1 MQSKK
6 NTNHPSRPQTVTD
19 PQKKGQYM
27 EASLISDANTKSFLV
42 NNFLKQ
48 INIAPFFHFRALY
61 VMPPKGTFITDKV
74 LAWQGMENQSN
85 NNNTIKIQQ
94 SRSIHISPFLKSH

>member
-1 MQSKK
+1 MLTFKK
-6 NTNHPSRPQTVTD
+6 NFV
-19 PQKKGQYM
+19 G
-27 EASLISDANTKSFLV
+27 
-42 NNFLKQ
+42 NFLRKH
-48 INIAPFFHFRALY
+48 ISISPFFHFRAPY
-61 VMPPKGTFITDKV
+61 VMHPKDTFITDKV